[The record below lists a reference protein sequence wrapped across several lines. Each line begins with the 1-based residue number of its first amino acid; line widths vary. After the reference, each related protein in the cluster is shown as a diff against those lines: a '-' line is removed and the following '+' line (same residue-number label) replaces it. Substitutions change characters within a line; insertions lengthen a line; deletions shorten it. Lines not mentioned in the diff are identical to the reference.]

1 MIKRYVIISDTQIPY
16 HDQRAVNAVINFI
29 KVTKPDEVVHIGD
42 LMDYPGPSRWSK
54 GGRGEFETD
63 IFEHSEIAKR
73 KFLAPLRDAYD
84 GPVGVIEG
92 NHDERPRVYLEK
104 YAPALSGK
112 QEFNFDA
119 LLDFE
124 SYEIRV
130 LPETYKF
137 APGWI
142 MTHGHRQG
150 IRLTNIPGNT
160 ATNAAKRL
168 GVSVIMG
175 HTHRMGIG
183 GHTIGHNGTVVQRLT
198 GVEVGNLM
206 DYKHASQQYLKG
218 GTANWQKG
226 FAVVD
231 VDGKCVAPQLVFI
244 EGNKFIVDGKTYSV

>member
-1 MIKRYVIISDTQIPY
+1 MIKRYVVISDTQIPY

-42 LMDYPGPSRWSK
+42 LMDYPQPSRWTK
-54 GGRGEFETD
+54 GKRGEFEGD
-63 IFEHSEIAKR
+63 IEEDSELAKK
-73 KFLAPLRDAYD
+73 KFLTPLRDAYG
-84 GPVGVIEG
+84 GPIGVIEG
-92 NHDERPRVYLEK
+92 NHDERPRIYQET
-104 YAPALSGK
+104 YAPALSSGRK
-112 QEFNFDA
+112 YDFDV

-183 GHTIGHNGTVVQRLT
+183 GYTGGLNGTVYQRLM

-206 DYKHASQQYLKG
+206 DYKHAAKQYLKG